1 MQMCL
6 TPARQRLSGTTAR
19 PRKLLPLPLSRAP
32 TCRPGYFITAV
43 RALGLDA
50 GPLWADFEGLYE
62 EFFAGTDEHPILV
75 VNVGYGVPTQYPR
88 DTRFGFDDVTR
99 SL

>member
-1 MQMCL
+1 M
-6 TPARQRLSGTTAR
+6 
-19 PRKLLPLPLSRAP
+19 
-32 TCRPGYFITAV
+32 TAV
-43 RALGLDA
+43 RALGLDT

-75 VNVGYGVPTQYPR
+75 VNLGYGVPTQYPR